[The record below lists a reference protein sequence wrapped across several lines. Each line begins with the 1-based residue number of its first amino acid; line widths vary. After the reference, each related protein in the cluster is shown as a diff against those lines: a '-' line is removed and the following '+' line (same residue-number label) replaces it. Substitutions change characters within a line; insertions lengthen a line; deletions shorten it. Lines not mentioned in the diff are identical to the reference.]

1 MPNNNLTYVPSE
13 KWYPRI
19 TRDVKGL
26 VLGQMCAVPMIGYGA
41 IGNYLGVCDVLTPY
55 LFIQLVLFPFNGAI
69 LYKLGKGINGFRHR
83 DKSIPATKAIRM
95 ARRRAKAEHKLWKK
109 KRNSHRSADSIADPV
124 IRELVSSASAMESKY
139 FSAREYFG
147 ASPLPEE
154 FYLQRGDNISA
165 YAGYTNPPVFPNLET
180 SMEGRSR
187 VNELLGSSI
196 GDQRPRY
203 EVSAAS
209 AQEYMNNLPSVR
221 ARKLMQSHPGMTFDQ
236 ALLEV
241 VKRRRDSGMWDE
253 EESDWD
259 GDYVGGTS
267 TQGLAPP
274 RTPRPSPRT
283 VWDDACRR
291 FAASSEKLTAY
302 ETDIEAVYFTKPL
315 LRDVTE
321 KATAAFYD
329 AFGEA
334 QLLLH
339 DSFDA
344 DRDDAEELF
353 RAVTKAERAWD
364 AANANA
370 QRKAAQNI
378 IIGGRALS
386 EDQVRELNTAKR
398 ALARVLDPASSPAEA
413 AKAWN
418 LVQGTVD
425 ALRLRPS
432 ESLDAKL
439 VFALPSALRE
449 LPA

>member
-1 MPNNNLTYVPSE
+1 M
-13 KWYPRI
+13 
-19 TRDVKGL
+19 
-26 VLGQMCAVPMIGYGA
+26 
-41 IGNYLGVCDVLTPY
+41 
-55 LFIQLVLFPFNGAI
+55 QLVLFPFNGVL
-69 LYKLGKGINGFRHR
+69 LYRLGKGINSFRHR
-83 DKSIPATKAIRM
+83 DKSIPAIKAIKM
-95 ARRRAKAEHKLWKK
+95 ARRRAKAEHKMWKK
-109 KRNSHRSADSIADPV
+109 RRSEEKNADSVVKELEPCDSFDRISDPF
-124 IRELVSSASAMESKY
+124 IRKVFGLSNQEESEDIGASV
-139 FSAREYFG
+139 REYFG
-147 ASPLPEE
+147 ISQLPDE
-154 FYLQRGDNISA
+154 FYHQRGVNISA
-165 YAGYTNPPVFPNLET
+165 YAGYT
-180 SMEGRSR
+180 
-187 VNELLGSSI
+187 
-196 GDQRPRY
+196 
-203 EVSAAS
+203 
-209 AQEYMNNLPSVR
+209 
-221 ARKLMQSHPGMTFDQ
+221 
-236 ALLEV
+236 
-241 VKRRRDSGMWDE
+241 
-253 EESDWD
+253 D

>member
-1 MPNNNLTYVPSE
+1 
-13 KWYPRI
+13 
-19 TRDVKGL
+19 
-26 VLGQMCAVPMIGYGA
+26 
-41 IGNYLGVCDVLTPY
+41 
-55 LFIQLVLFPFNGAI
+55 
-69 LYKLGKGINGFRHR
+69 
-83 DKSIPATKAIRM
+83 
-95 ARRRAKAEHKLWKK
+95 
-109 KRNSHRSADSIADPV
+109 
-124 IRELVSSASAMESKY
+124 
-139 FSAREYFG
+139 
-147 ASPLPEE
+147 
-154 FYLQRGDNISA
+154 
-165 YAGYTNPPVFPNLET
+165 
-180 SMEGRSR
+180 
-187 VNELLGSSI
+187 
-196 GDQRPRY
+196 
-203 EVSAAS
+203 
-209 AQEYMNNLPSVR
+209 
-221 ARKLMQSHPGMTFDQ
+221 
-236 ALLEV
+236 
-241 VKRRRDSGMWDE
+241 
-253 EESDWD
+253 
-259 GDYVGGTS
+259 
-267 TQGLAPP
+267 
-274 RTPRPSPRT
+274 
-283 VWDDACRR
+283 
-291 FAASSEKLTAY
+291 
-302 ETDIEAVYFTKPL
+302 
-315 LRDVTE
+315 VTE